1 MFIISLTYKKPLET
15 VDTHL
20 EEHVA
25 YLKEQYAAGLFL
37 ASGRKYPRTG
47 GIILARSDS
56 REAVEAAIAK
66 DPFHRLG
73 IAEYEITEFLP
84 TMTSPELEFLK

>member
-15 VDTHL
+15 VDAHL

-25 YLKEQYAAGLFL
+25 YLKAQYAAGLFL
-37 ASGRKYPRTG
+37 ASGRKNPRTG
-47 GIILARSDS
+47 GIILARADS
-56 REAVEAAIAK
+56 REAVEAAITK
-66 DPFHRLG
+66 DPFYTLE